1 MSYTKTV
8 LKEII
13 IIESIRTVHYFEYSK
28 DFVFPGEA
36 HDFWELV
43 YVDKGNMKIEAGDRE
58 LILNQGDVYFHKPMQ
73 WHSVKAD
80 GVTAPNLAVI
90 SFDCHDEAM
99 SYFSDKLF
107 HLDPKLRTVLSNVIS
122 ETENAFTTSIEKY
135 YGERTLTVN
144 PEASGCSEQLVKVYL
159 TELLLLLLREESKDE
174 KVRVKI
180 DETTFD
186 RVLHYLEQNIGENV
200 SLSDVANYMHISPS
214 TIKKLFRENTGESFV
229 KYFTA
234 MKMKEAKRLFR
245 EYSENV
251 AEVAQK
257 LGYNDSAYFAR
268 AFRRVTHL
276 SPTEYKKSVK
286 KGILGFAY
294 SKDL

>member
-13 IIESIRTVHYFEYSK
+13 NIESIRTVHYFEYSK

-43 YVDKGNMKIEAGDRE
+43 YVDKGNIKIEADDRE

-90 SFDCHDEAM
+90 SFDCHDKAM
-99 SYFSDKLF
+99 EYFSDKLF

-135 YGERTLTVN
+135 YDGEGLKVN
-144 PEASGCSEQLVKVYL
+144 SDASVCSEQLVKIYL
-159 TELLLLLLREESKDE
+159 TELLLLLLREKAKEE

-180 DETTFD
+180 DETTFE
-186 RVLHYLEQNIGENV
+186 RIEKYLEENISENV
-200 SLSDVANYMHISPS
+200 SLSDLAHYIHVSES
-214 TIKKLFRENTGESFV
+214 TIKKLFRENTGKSFT
-229 KYFTA
+229 KYFTE
-234 MKMKEAKRLFR
+234 MKIKEAKRLFR
-245 EYSENV
+245 EYSKNV

-268 AFRRVTHL
+268 AFKRVMHL
-276 SPTEYKKSVK
+276 SPTEYKNT
-286 KGILGFAY
+286 L
-294 SKDL
+294 

>member
-13 IIESIRTVHYFEYSK
+13 NIESIRTVHYFEYSK
-28 DFVFPGEA
+28 DFVFPGES

-43 YVDKGNMKIEAGDRE
+43 YVDKGNIKIEADDRN

-90 SFDCHDEAM
+90 SFDCQDKAM
-99 SYFSDKLF
+99 EYFSDKLF
-107 HLDPKLRTVLSNVIS
+107 HLDPKLRTVLSSVIS

-135 YGERTLTVN
+135 YDGEGLKVN
-144 PEASGCSEQLVKVYL
+144 SDASVCSEQLVKIYL
-159 TELLLLLLREESKDE
+159 TELLLLLLREKAKEE

-180 DETTFD
+180 DETTFE
-186 RVLHYLEQNIGENV
+186 RIEKYLEENISENV
-200 SLSDVANYMHISPS
+200 SLSDLAHYIHVSES
-214 TIKKLFRENTGESFV
+214 TIKKLFRENTGKSFT
-229 KYFTA
+229 KYFTE
-234 MKMKEAKRLFR
+234 MKIKEAKRLFR
-245 EYSENV
+245 EYSKNV

-268 AFRRVTHL
+268 AFKRVMHL
-276 SPTEYKKSVK
+276 SPTEYKNT
-286 KGILGFAY
+286 L
-294 SKDL
+294 